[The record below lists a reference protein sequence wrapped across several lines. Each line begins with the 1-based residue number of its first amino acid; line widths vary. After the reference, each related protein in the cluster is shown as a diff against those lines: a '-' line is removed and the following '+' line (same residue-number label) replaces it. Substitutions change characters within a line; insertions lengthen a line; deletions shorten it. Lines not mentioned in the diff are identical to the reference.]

1 MTQYIIAGTI
11 MCDRIALLVFPMS
24 WTNRYSSRRISSLI
38 LLITDTNRV
47 PILHIHRA
55 IWIER
60 PPRVTFCPL
69 LTTHTPKILVQRRS
83 TVTLSTVVLP
93 PLWTDQLTVRLIRVS
108 FDLASVLAGHH
119 LWRFKRLKAHFDGKP
134 LDWQNLSDLDFTSFD
149 NRTWFFVLLSP
160 PDLVIYYL

>member
-1 MTQYIIAGTI
+1 MIPGTPGHPLILSMTQYIIAGTI

-119 LWRFKRLKAHFDGKP
+119 LWRFKRVRRH
-134 LDWQNLSDLDFTSFD
+134 
-149 NRTWFFVLLSP
+149 P
-160 PDLVIYYL
+160 PF